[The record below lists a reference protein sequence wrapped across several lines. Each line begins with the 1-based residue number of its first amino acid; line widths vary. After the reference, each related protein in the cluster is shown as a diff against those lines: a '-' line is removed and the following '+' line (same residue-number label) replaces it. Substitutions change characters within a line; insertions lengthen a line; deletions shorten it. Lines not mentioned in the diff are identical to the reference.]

1 MWQSSLGII
10 YADCLAVLLPRL
22 KALRRDVLGRKDFLG
37 RMPNHPFRAGARHLP
52 IFFVTARARP
62 VV

>member
-1 MWQSSLGII
+1 MAFLPEFIC
-10 YADCLAVLLPRL
+10 ADCLAALLPRL
-22 KALRRDVLGRKDFLG
+22 KALRRDVLSRRGFLG
-37 RMPNHPFRAGARHLP
+37 RMPNHLFRAGARHLP